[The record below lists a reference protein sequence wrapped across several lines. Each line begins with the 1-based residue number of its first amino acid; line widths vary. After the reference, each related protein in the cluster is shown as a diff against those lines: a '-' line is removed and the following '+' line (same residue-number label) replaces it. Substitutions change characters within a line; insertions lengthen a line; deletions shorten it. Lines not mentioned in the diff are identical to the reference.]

1 MFLVRGKRTLCSMSA
16 TSETYNH
23 SYILEFFIFLQNLF
37 FAANEIERDYLVVK
51 KDILELPHKILN
63 NLRLII

>member
-1 MFLVRGKRTLCSMSA
+1 MSA

-23 SYILEFFIFLQNLF
+23 GYILEFFIFLQNLF

-51 KDILELPHKILN
+51 KDILELPHKFLN